1 MREASMAYHSLHFHP
16 YIEHIRFGSTR
27 KSRLLCCAVLV
38 HVTDPVSVY
47 GVCLSLAGIPAC
59 VFDYAAAYSNRHAH
73 TQQPFR
79 YIPAFWHKQV
89 KSYIRAPHTHR
100 RSVRITCGPHT
111 RVISRSLCTHNTHK
125 QPNQHT
131 HTDHTGVR
139 EAASSTASTQPNSP
153 VDICF
158 GIVFSSVH
166 TLNATPY
173 GHSILLYKTNH
184 FLRYIFVLRYI
195 IFEFGIL
202 DLISIDLNSV
212 CKDYAFELTA
222 IRIIYH
228 FCVRRQ
234 QWRGEMSALEC
245 GQYRDWPPYKKCMC
259 LIYRGKKMVQ
269 TSTTGLC
276 RPKLSVQPY

>member
-111 RVISRSLCTHNTHK
+111 RVISRSLCT
-125 QPNQHT
+125 QHT
-131 HTDHTGVR
+131 QHTQTTK
-139 EAASSTASTQPNSP
+139 STHS
-153 VDICF
+153 
-158 GIVFSSVH
+158 H
-166 TLNATPY
+166 RPY
-173 GHSILLYKTNH
+173 GRTWSRIIDSEHATKFTSRHLLWYSFFLSSYTECHSIRT
-184 FLRYIFVLRYI
+184 
-195 IFEFGIL
+195 
-202 DLISIDLNSV
+202 
-212 CKDYAFELTA
+212 
-222 IRIIYH
+222 
-228 FCVRRQ
+228 
-234 QWRGEMSALEC
+234 
-245 GQYRDWPPYKKCMC
+245 
-259 LIYRGKKMVQ
+259 
-269 TSTTGLC
+269 
-276 RPKLSVQPY
+276 